1 LSEGGSRNNINTWD
15 QGERISQI
23 QGLKGLRWYDV
34 EIISIKPWI
43 KLNLSIEAKEMSNSD
58 LMVWM
63 AHCKTGYREDREN
76 MVRNRHRLLV
86 YEHMQ

>member
-1 LSEGGSRNNINTWD
+1 M
-15 QGERISQI
+15 
-23 QGLKGLRWYDV
+23 

-43 KLNLSIEAKEMSNSD
+43 KLNPSIEAKERSNSD

-63 AHCKTGYREDREN
+63 AHCKTGYREDRDN
-76 MVRNRHRLLV
+76 MVRNRHILLV

>member
-1 LSEGGSRNNINTWD
+1 M
-15 QGERISQI
+15 
-23 QGLKGLRWYDV
+23 

-43 KLNLSIEAKEMSNSD
+43 KLNLSIEAKERSNSD

-63 AHCKTGYREDREN
+63 AHYKTGYREDRDN
-76 MVRNRHRLLV
+76 MVRNRHILLV